1 METVAALAW
10 VFRGAGEDDQLRL
23 LTLEALGDMAS
34 PLVVELAPQLMDAQ
48 QPADVRKR
56 VVYALSQEGSDA
68 AIGAMLDATREPDI
82 ATHVVALLVD
92 QPTDRFLP
100 ILRRRERLEQDPD
113 ALAVYAQLRS
123 QIEERL

>member
-48 QPADVRKR
+48 QPVDVRKR
-56 VVYALSQEGSDA
+56 V
-68 AIGAMLDATREPDI
+68 
-82 ATHVVALLVD
+82 
-92 QPTDRFLP
+92 
-100 ILRRRERLEQDPD
+100 
-113 ALAVYAQLRS
+113 VYAQLRS